1 MGSWKMTTAAAA
13 AAGGVALLALPV
25 GADTGQ
31 GTSAGPITIPAA
43 GTDGPSN
50 PYPSTITLAG
60 VAGTVESVE
69 VTLDNFS
76 HTFPSDLMIL
86 LQAPSGATTVLSAY
100 CGGSSDV
107 VDVDLVFV
115 AGGTPLPDGLLT
127 SGTFAPTECFPSGD
141 LAAPAPAGPYG
152 TGFGALFGGTP
163 NGDWHLWIEDQAG
176 ADAGDLEGWSL
187 RVNTNTAPVTTN
199 GSASTTP
206 GTPVSGSLASL
217 TTDAEGD
224 TLTYAVGTTPAHG
237 SVTVDPAT
245 GAFTYTPTAGFVGT
259 DSFTFTADDGVVA
272 PTDPPPVTFPEEEQ
286 FEPAAVSAP
295 ATVTITV
302 SAQATTSTT
311 AATSTTARAALARTG
326 VDRGATAGG
335 GVLSIVLGLGL
346 VGASGA
352 LVSRASR
359 RRSA

>member
-1 MGSWKMTTAAAA
+1 MGTWRTTAGAVLALSGVGVLASAAAA
-13 AAGGVALLALPV
+13 
-25 GADTGQ
+25 DTGT
-31 GTSAGPITIPAA
+31 GSATGPIPIPAA
-43 GTDGPSN
+43 GTEGPAS

-100 CGGSSDV
+100 CGGSSDA
-107 VDVDLVFV
+107 VDVDLTFV
-115 AGGTPLPDGLLT
+115 AGGAALPDGALS

-163 NGDWHLWIEDQAG
+163 NGDWRLFIEDQA
-176 ADAGDLEGWSL
+176 AIDAGDLEGWSL
-187 RVNTNTAPVTTN
+187 QVTTNTAPVTTN

-237 SVTVDPAT
+237 TVSVDPAT
-245 GAFTYTPTAGFVGT
+245 GAFTYTPAAGFVGT
-259 DSFTFTADDGVVA
+259 DSFTFTADDSVVA
-272 PTDPPPVTFPEEEQ
+272 PTDPPPATFPEEEQ

-302 SAQATTSTT
+302 AAQATTTT
-311 AATSTTARAALARTG
+311 TATSTTARAVLARTG
-326 VDRGATAGG
+326 VDRGAAAGG

-352 LVSRASR
+352 LVTRAAR
-359 RRSA
+359 RRTA

>member
-1 MGSWKMTTAAAA
+1 MALC
-13 AAGGVALLALPV
+13 GVGVLA
-25 GADTGQ
+25 
-31 GTSAGPITIPAA
+31 IPAA
-43 GTDGPSN
+43 GDTGEGSATGPISI
-50 PYPSTITLAG
+50 PGAGSSGPASAYPSTITLAG

-76 HTFPSDLMIL
+76 HTFPSDLMIM

-100 CGGSSDV
+100 CGGSSDA
-107 VDVDLVFV
+107 VDVDLTFV
-115 AGGTPLPDGLLT
+115 AGGTALPSGPWS
-127 SGTFAPTECFPSGD
+127 SGTFAPTECSPSGD
-141 LAAPAPAGPYG
+141 LSAPAPAGPYG
-152 TGFGALFGGTP
+152 TGFGALFGGSP
-163 NGDWHLWIEDQAG
+163 NGDWRLWIDDQA
-176 ADAGDLEGWSL
+176 AIDTGDLEGWSL
-187 RVNTNTAPVTTN
+187 RVHTNTAPVTTN
-199 GSASTTP
+199 GSTSTTP

-224 TLTYAVGTTPAHG
+224 TLTYAVGTGPAHG
-237 SVTVDPAT
+237 TVSVDPAT
-245 GAFTYTPTAGFVGT
+245 GAFTYTPAAGFVGT

-272 PTDPPPVTFPEEEQ
+272 PTDPPPVTFPEEQEEFQ
-286 FEPAAVSAP
+286 PAAVSAP

-302 SAQATTSTT
+302 AAQATTSTT

-326 VDRGATAGG
+326 VDRGTTAGG